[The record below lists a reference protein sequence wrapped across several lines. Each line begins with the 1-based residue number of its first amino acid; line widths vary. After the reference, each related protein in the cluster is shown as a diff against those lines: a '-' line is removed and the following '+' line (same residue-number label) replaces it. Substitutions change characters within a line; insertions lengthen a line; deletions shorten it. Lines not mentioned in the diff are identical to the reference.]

1 MIRRPP
7 RSTLFPYTTLFRS
20 REARADGLD
29 VSHIHLRYLNP
40 FPRNLGELLQ
50 RFGRILVPELNN
62 GQLVHLLR
70 AAYLV
75 PAEGLSK
82 VAGKTFKGGGGVGSG
97 ERRGGEEWRCRWWPD
112 H

>member
-20 REARADGLD
+20 LD

-82 VAGKTFKGGGGVGSG
+82 VAGKTLKGGGGVGG
-97 ERRGGEEWRCRWWPD
+97 VRAGPPQKAPGQTPRAPPP
-112 H
+112 